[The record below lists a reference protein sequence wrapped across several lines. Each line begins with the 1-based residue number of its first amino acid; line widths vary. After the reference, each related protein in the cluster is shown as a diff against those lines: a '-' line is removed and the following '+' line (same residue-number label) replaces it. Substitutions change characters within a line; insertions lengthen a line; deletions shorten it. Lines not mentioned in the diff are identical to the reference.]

1 MLPLEKTILKHLFT
15 NREYAQTVFPHCR
28 EEFFSSNH
36 TSILYRHIRQFFDEY
51 QKLPTP
57 RVVEIELDQDTAL
70 SDRELADLRTALA
83 EIVAEPELS
92 SEQYPW
98 LVQTTEAYC
107 QERALYVALRK
118 SVSLLDDPKHTPHV
132 IPEMLREALAVGFS
146 TSVGHDFFSDAEA
159 RYEFYHRAESR
170 IPFDLEVFNTMTKNG
185 LPKKTL
191 NVVLAGCVHPDTP
204 IRIRYR
210 KAEKLTP

>member
-1 MLPLEKTILKHLFT
+1 MLPVERTILKQLFT
-15 NREYAQTVFPHCR
+15 NLEFARVIFPHCR
-28 EEFFSSNH
+28 DEFFTSNQ
-36 TSILYRHIRQFFDEY
+36 TATIYRHIQAFFNEY

-70 SDRELADLRTALA
+70 SDRELTELRQTLADV
-83 EIVAEPELS
+83 VAEPELTAD
-92 SEQYPW
+92 QYPW
-98 LVQTTEAYC
+98 LLETTESFC

-132 IPEMLREALAVGFS
+132 IPDMLRDALAVGFS
-146 TSVGHDFFSDAEA
+146 TSVGHDFFGDAES

-170 IPFDLEVFNTMTKNG
+170 IPFDLDVFNTMTKNG

-204 IRIRYR
+204 VRIRFR
-210 KAEKLTP
+210 KKK